1 MTLSS
6 APTQLHGRDWI
17 QQLLQSYPAELLAQP
32 QRQQAIARLSELGI
46 PTRRDEAW
54 KYTDVSELLARPAHA
69 PARVESDPSPEDLST
84 WPEAVAQVVLVNGR
98 YCPNLSKLEALPA
111 GIQIES
117 VNEAP
122 LSIAQPDA
130 WLLLNAACRPETLV
144 LKVSGVIEQ
153 PVHVL
158 CLTHAPT
165 SDIASHAH
173 IQVIASPNSQLTL
186 IEEHRSSQPTAHL
199 SNTLVEIQAGAN
211 AGLVH
216 LLLQGASEAS
226 YVLNHTA
233 IDQARDS
240 RYTNHT
246 MQGGSALTRHSQEIL
261 QSGSHAQTNLYELA
275 ILTGSQQADTYAIID
290 HQAPEG
296 SSRQEHKC
304 VADDHSRGTF
314 NSTLRVRQVA
324 QHTDASQSSRNLILS
339 DKARIYTRPQ
349 LEIVADDVKC
359 AHGATISQLEDHE
372 LFYLQSRGI
381 DPETARHLLTYGF
394 MAELIDRIPVTSVRE
409 QIRKRLAS

>member
-1 MTLSS
+1 MTLS
-6 APTQLHGRDWI
+6 PMQLYGRDWI
-17 QQLLQSYPAELLAQP
+17 EQLLQSYPAELLAQP

-54 KYTDVSELLARPAHA
+54 KYTDMSELLARPTHA
-69 PARVESDPSPEDLST
+69 PAWVETEPCQPLADDLCT
-84 WPEAVAQVVLVNGR
+84 WPEAVAQMVLVNGR
-98 YCPNLSKLEALPA
+98 YCPNLSKLAALPA
-111 GIQIES
+111 GIQIET
-117 VNEAP
+117 VIEAP

-158 CLTHAPT
+158 CLTHAPN

-199 SNTLVEIQAGAN
+199 SNTLVEIQMGAN
-211 AGLVH
+211 AGFVH

-226 YVLNHTA
+226 YGLNHTA

-246 MQGGSALTRHSQEIL
+246 FQGGSALTRHSQEIL
-261 QSGSHAQTNLYELA
+261 QSGSHAQTDLYELA

-290 HQAPEG
+290 HQASEG

-304 VADDHSRGTF
+304 VADDQSRGTF

-359 AHGATISQLEDHE
+359 AHGATISQLEDDE

-381 DPETARHLLTYGF
+381 DPDTARHLLTYGF

-409 QIRKRLAS
+409 QLRSRYA